1 MSIWKVPPEAM
12 QIIVATAV
20 VVFFAIVH
28 ATSQLK
34 VHRDQQLDFD
44 LIDFAILMVIGCG
57 SGALFGLGAMLIW
70 QDNFLAVILL
80 SAVGAVSG
88 MAGLNKL
95 ASIMLDI
102 FTGMLK
108 K

>member
-1 MSIWKVPPEAM
+1 MLESGGKITET
-12 QIIVATAV
+12 IIAAAV
-20 VVFFAIVH
+20 VVFFAVVH

-34 VHRDQQLDFD
+34 VHREQKLDFD
-44 LIDFAILMVIGCG
+44 MIDFVILMIIGCG
-57 SGALFGLGAMLIW
+57 SGVLFGLGAMLFW
-70 QDNFLAVILL
+70 ENFLVVIVL

-88 MAGLNKL
+88 MAGLNKF

-102 FTGMLK
+102 FTAMMK

>member
-1 MSIWKVPPEAM
+1 MIEKGVEFT
-12 QIIVATAV
+12 QIIIATCV
-20 VVFFAIVH
+20 VVFFAVVH

-34 VHRDQQLDFD
+34 IHREQTLEFD
-44 LIDFAILMVIGCG
+44 IIDFMVLMIIGCG
-57 SGALFGLGAMLIW
+57 SGALFGLGALFVW
-70 QDNFLAVILL
+70 GDNFLAVILL
-80 SAVGAVSG
+80 SAVGSVSG
-88 MAGLNKL
+88 MAGLNKF

>member
-1 MSIWKVPPEAM
+1 MIEKGVEFS
-12 QIIVATAV
+12 QLIIATLV
-20 VVFFAIVH
+20 VIFFAIVH

-34 VHRDQQLDFD
+34 IHREQTLDFD
-44 LIDFAILMVIGCG
+44 LIDFFILMIIGCG
-57 SGALFGLGAMLIW
+57 SGALFGLGALFVW
-70 QDNFLAVILL
+70 GENFLAVILL

-88 MAGLNKL
+88 MAGLNKF

>member
-1 MSIWKVPPEAM
+1 MFKFGTEIT
-12 QIIVATAV
+12 QIAIAASV

-34 VHRDQQLDFD
+34 VHREQSLDFD
-44 LIDFAILMVIGCG
+44 LIDFLILMIIGCG
-57 SGALFGLGAMLIW
+57 SGALFGFGALMLFADSFISI
-70 QDNFLAVILL
+70 ILM
-80 SAVGAVSG
+80 SAIGAVSG
-88 MAGLNKL
+88 MAGLNKF
-95 ASIMLDI
+95 ASIMLDV

>member
-1 MSIWKVPPEAM
+1 MLKFSAEFI
-12 QIIVATAV
+12 QIAIATAV

-34 VHRDQQLDFD
+34 VHRDQKLDFD
-44 LIDFAILMVIGCG
+44 IFDFVILMIIGCG
-57 SGALFGLGAMLIW
+57 AGTIFGFGALMLFA
-70 QDNFLAVILL
+70 DNFLAVILM
-80 SAVGAVSG
+80 SAIGAVSG
-88 MAGLNKL
+88 MAGLNKF
-95 ASIMLDI
+95 AGIMLDV

>member
-1 MSIWKVPPEAM
+1 MLKSGELSQVMIA
-12 QIIVATAV
+12 AAV

-34 VHRDQQLDFD
+34 VHREQSLDFD
-44 LIDFAILMVIGCG
+44 LIDFAVLMIIGCG
-57 SGALFGLGAMLIW
+57 SGALFGLGAILIW
-70 QDNFLAVILL
+70 ENNFVAIVLL

-88 MAGLNKL
+88 MAGLNKF

>member
-1 MSIWKVPPEAM
+1 MIKFGVEIT
-12 QIIVATAV
+12 QLLIATAV
-20 VVFFAIVH
+20 VLFFAIVH

-34 VHRDQQLDFD
+34 VHRDQKLEFD
-44 LIDFAILMVIGCG
+44 LFDFIILMIIGCG
-57 SGALFGLGAMLIW
+57 AGAMFGFGALIVFE
-70 QDNFLAVILL
+70 DNFVALILM
-80 SAVGAVSG
+80 SAIGAVSG
-88 MAGLNKL
+88 MAGLNKF

>member
-1 MSIWKVPPEAM
+1 MIKFGAEFT
-12 QIIVATAV
+12 QIAIATAV

-34 VHRDQQLDFD
+34 IYRDKKLDFD
-44 LIDFAILMVIGCG
+44 LIDFFILMIIGCG
-57 SGALFGLGAMLIW
+57 SGVMFGLGAMMIFET
-70 QDNFLAVILL
+70 NFIAVILM
-80 SAVGAVSG
+80 SAIGSVSG
-88 MAGLNKL
+88 MAGLNKF

>member
-1 MSIWKVPPEAM
+1 MIEKSAELT
-12 QIIVATAV
+12 QIIIATAV
-20 VVFFAIVH
+20 VVFFSIVH

-34 VHRDQQLDFD
+34 VHRDQKLDFD
-44 LIDFAILMVIGCG
+44 LIDFTILMIIGCG
-57 SGALFGLGAMLIW
+57 AGSLFGLGAVLIW
-70 QDNFLAVILL
+70 EDNFIAVVLL

-88 MAGLNKL
+88 MAGLNKF